1 MPFATLEPKRHS
13 VSSRKQCS
21 IAIAMWW
28 EWESAETKC
37 AVQPSGSRAS
47 MLTRKIKDCDLTVH
61 AGESAGPES
70 IAAAVNLLHAERIGH
85 GLTAIQDPR
94 LVELLAEKQ
103 VAVEICLSSNLRTGC
118 CARIEDHPLKRY
130 FDAGVLVTLNTDDPE
145 MFETTLNREYQIAQE
160 AFGFTDAQLA
170 QLARNSFA
178 ASFLPE
184 ERRASCVPPFQGL

>member
-1 MPFATLEPKRHS
+1 MP
-13 VSSRKQCS
+13 
-21 IAIAMWW
+21 
-28 EWESAETKC
+28 
-37 AVQPSGSRAS
+37 
-47 MLTRKIKDCDLTVH
+47 
-61 AGESAGPES
+61 GESAGPES

-145 MFETTLNREYQIAQE
+145 MFGTTLNREYQIAQE
-160 AFGFTDAQLA
+160 AFGFSDAQLA
-170 QLARNSFA
+170 QLARKFVCGVVPAGGTARQLCA
-178 ASFLPE
+178 ALP
-184 ERRASCVPPFQGL
+184 GLVGLSIPYPDLTVWAYE

>member
-1 MPFATLEPKRHS
+1 M
-13 VSSRKQCS
+13 
-21 IAIAMWW
+21 
-28 EWESAETKC
+28 
-37 AVQPSGSRAS
+37 VQEQYAYA
-47 MLTRKIKDCDLTVH
+47 KDHGLHLTVH

-94 LVELLAEKQ
+94 IVELLAKRQ

-130 FDAGVLVTLNTDDPE
+130 FDAGVMVTLNTDDPE
-145 MFETTLNREYQIAQE
+145 MFGTTLNREYQIAQE
-160 AFGFTDAQLA
+160 TFGLTDAQLA

-178 ASFLPE
+178 ASFLPAE
-184 ERRASCVPPFQGL
+184 VKARLSNLALFVPQRK